1 MILELNISTI
11 LRLELPGR
19 PSFDNFA
26 GMDNLT
32 QNEYPEYSFMFKFEH
47 DFNAQHAAQVITDL
61 WYPILASACI
71 YLVVIF
77 GIQHWMSTR
86 EPFKLRWLLFA
97 WNLVLAVFSII
108 GTLRFYP
115 NVFHSITN
123 FGLQY
128 SICSYR

>member
-1 MILELNISTI
+1 M
-11 LRLELPGR
+11 
-19 PSFDNFA
+19 A
-26 GMDNLT
+26 
-32 QNEYPEYSFMFKFEH
+32 QNEHPEYLFMFKFEH
-47 DFNAQHAAQVITDL
+47 DFDPQHAVQAIKEL
-61 WYPILASACI
+61 WYPMLASACI

-108 GTLRFYP
+108 GTLRCYA

-128 SICSYR
+128 SICSNR